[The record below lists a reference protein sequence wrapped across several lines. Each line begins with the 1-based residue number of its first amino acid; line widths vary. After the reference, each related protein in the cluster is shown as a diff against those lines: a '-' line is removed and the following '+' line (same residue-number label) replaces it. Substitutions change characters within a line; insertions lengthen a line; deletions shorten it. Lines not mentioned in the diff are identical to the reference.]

1 MTLFWGAA
9 IFVIGGA
16 IQTGTTGYF
25 IMVVGRIISGFGVGL
40 LSYVTQLVLYRPRWL
55 IVGLGSTIVPIYQSE
70 VSPAE
75 HVSFT
80 VSRNIR
86 TAYAH

>member
-40 LSYVTQLVLYRPRWL
+40 LSYVTQLVLYRPR
-55 IVGLGSTIVPIYQSE
+55 
-70 VSPAE
+70 
-75 HVSFT
+75 
-80 VSRNIR
+80 
-86 TAYAH
+86 